1 MTTEEFNQQVQQ
13 ILQLASNKEAFF
25 KLCDLYVIAS
35 DKQRKEIRQNYFF
48 ERDWEAPD
56 HHSLA
61 AHLPGEPDREA
72 RIRASL
78 ILLSF
83 SASDD
88 FRDNL
93 VTVAVLWNSLKDMG
107 KDADAWFGY
116 FAELSS
122 AQAASAM
129 TNFAARRAEEK
140 ELEKWGYQREI
151 TEQGIVYRGWEFD
164 EEKFKRLGIL

>member
-61 AHLPGEPDREA
+61 ANLPGEPDREA

-93 VTVAVLWNSLKDMG
+93 VTVAVVWNSLKDIG
-107 KDADAWFGY
+107 KMQMPG
-116 FAELSS
+116 S
-122 AQAASAM
+122 AILLIFLQRRRHLRWPTLLLDGQKRKSLRTGAASARSP
-129 TNFAARRAEEK
+129 NK
-140 ELEKWGYQREI
+140 ELFTVAGSLM
-151 TEQGIVYRGWEFD
+151 
-164 EEKFKRLGIL
+164 KRNSKD